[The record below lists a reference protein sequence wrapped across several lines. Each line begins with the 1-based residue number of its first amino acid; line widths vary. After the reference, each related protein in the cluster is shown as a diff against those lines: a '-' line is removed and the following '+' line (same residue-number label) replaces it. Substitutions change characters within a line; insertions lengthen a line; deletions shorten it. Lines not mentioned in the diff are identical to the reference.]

1 MASDDLVRDALGR
14 MEPPVP
20 GLVADWADVLER
32 ARGIRPTL
40 DRPDRR
46 LRVRRVSL
54 TRGLLLA
61 AAITAVGVGAAGAA
75 HLLSSGGP
83 LFGRHYP
90 VNRHAAH
97 VRYLHGPAP
106 ADLQRNVGAG
116 DGWTLSKWGEQLRP
130 GAGRYLASVSVAHK
144 TYRYFGWPMAER
156 HGYCIFDANPRP
168 GLVSSQQFC
177 VYETQ
182 KPTPWVN
189 RPPPYRSTIPHDSVR
204 PYGGIQSPL
213 VAQVSDPISGYT
225 SGGFAV
231 GRPEAVFTV
240 AGLIPS
246 DARGVQI
253 RLQDGSIIRA
263 SVNRPFFF
271 AVVQGRQTRSGH
283 RPVSVAALGDDGT
296 ELATQRL
303 YPAAFDPEQYALS
316 QALDLVSS
324 LTDDFISSNETIK
337 TDGSPYTYHTDYLTT
352 ANRVAQVFGGPPS
365 RYPKVSVVV
374 VFRGPIT
381 IAKRQLCVNG
391 SVHCTLRRGHY
402 RWIALI
408 MPPVIRRL
416 PPGAFGPGSQSS
428 HGYYVPTRRYEELDR
443 EIRLLEAAPLG
454 KSPRDLDG
462 LGPWK
467 SEVGVFHPQMNGLTS
482 P

>member
-1 MASDDLVRDALGR
+1 MESDDLVRAVLGR

-20 GLVADWADVLER
+20 ALTRDWSDVLER
-32 ARGIRPTL
+32 AQRMRPRL
-40 DRPDRR
+40 DGPRP
-46 LRVRRVSL
+46 LARVRRVSL

-61 AAITAVGVGAAGAA
+61 AAIAVVGVSAAGAA

-90 VNRHAAH
+90 VNRHVAH
-97 VRYLHGPAP
+97 VRYEHGPAP
-106 ADLQRNVGAG
+106 ADLQRRVGVG
-116 DGWTLSKWGEQLRP
+116 DGWILSKWDEQLRP

-144 TYRYFGWPMAER
+144 TYRYFGWPMTER
-156 HGYCIFDANPRP
+156 HGYCIFDENPRP

-177 VYETQ
+177 AYETQ
-182 KPTPWVN
+182 QPTPWVN
-189 RPPPYRSTIPHDSVR
+189 QPPPYRSTIPHDSVR

-240 AGLIPS
+240 AGLIPP
-246 DARGVQI
+246 DARRVQI
-253 RLQDGSIIRA
+253 RLQDGSAIPA

-283 RPVSVAALGDDGT
+283 RPVAVAAIGGDGS
-296 ELATQRL
+296 EVVTQSL
-303 YPAAFDPEQYALS
+303 HPAAFDPEQYALS

-324 LTDDFISSNETIK
+324 LTDDFISSNATIK
-337 TDGSPYTYHTDYLTT
+337 TDGSQYTYHTDYLTT
-352 ANRVAQVFGGPPS
+352 AGRVAQVFGGPPS

-374 VFRGPIT
+374 IFQGPIT
-381 IAKRQLCVNG
+381 IARRQLCVNG

-416 PPGAFGPGSQSS
+416 PADAFGPGSQSN
-428 HGYYVPTRRYEELDR
+428 HGYYVPNRRYNQLDK

-454 KSPRDLDG
+454 KPQRHLDG

-467 SEVGVFHPQMNGLTS
+467 SEVGVFHPHMNG
-482 P
+482 